1 MSDPSQYRPKNIPE
15 LPGVYRFKTPDEKV
29 IYVGKAKNL
38 RNRLNS
44 YFTDISNLHPRTAM
58 MVKTA
63 SMVDWVTVHN
73 EVEALQLEFTW
84 IKAFNPR
91 FNVRFRDNKTYPY
104 LTLTLKDEFPQ
115 IAVTRGAKRKGNK
128 YYGPFTHVWAIRQTM
143 EQIIRVFPIRSC
155 KDTVYRRHQ
164 LMKRPCLLG
173 DIERCA
179 APCVGRVNKEE
190 YSGIVN
196 NVVNFLN
203 GNTKPIFKDLESEMS
218 KASANQEFERAAR
231 FRDRLGALTK
241 VVQLN
246 AIVFDDETDA
256 DLIALTADDLHLS
269 TQIFHVRQGQIKGER
284 SFVSDRIDHKSMPE
298 HFEDLL
304 VQLYGEL
311 EGDAIPKEILINQ
324 DLVSID
330 SITQWISENAQK
342 HIELRKPQRGDKR
355 KLMETSEKNSEQNLT
370 MHKLKRSADLLSRT
384 KALEELATGLELEQ
398 PPLRIECIDV
408 SNISG
413 TSTTASLV
421 VFEDGIPQK
430 KHYRSF
436 NIKSFE
442 GQDDA
447 RAIHE
452 TVIRRYRYLVDGV
465 ETETSGSKKSFAYR
479 PSLLLVDGG
488 QIQVNSAR
496 EALDE
501 LGLSDIETVGI
512 AKRLEELWK
521 PGAKDPILLPRNS
534 EALFLVQRIRDEA
547 HRFAITK
554 TRMRHA
560 KSTMASELDS
570 IKGLGEKKIKLL
582 LDAFGS
588 VANIREQSETDLQE
602 IPGITKV
609 LAENIVAALKSVPTK
624 FDPLTGEII
633 EK

>member
-1 MSDPSQYRPKNIPE
+1 MADPFLYRPKNIPE
-15 LPGVYRFKTPDEKV
+15 LPGVYRFKTADETV

-38 RNRLNS
+38 KNRLNS
-44 YFTDISNLHPRTAM
+44 YFTDLSNLHPRTAM

-63 SMVDWVTVHN
+63 AMVDWVTVHN

-115 IAVTRGAKRKGNK
+115 IAVTRGAKKKGNK

-143 EQIIRVFPIRSC
+143 EQIIRVFPIRTC

-190 YSGIVN
+190 YGSIVT

-203 GNTKPIFKDLESEMS
+203 GNTKSIFKDLEAEMS
-218 KASANQEFERAAR
+218 KASANEEYEKAAR

-241 VVQLN
+241 VVELN

-256 DLIALTADDLHLS
+256 DLIALTSDDLHLS

-284 SFVSDRIDHKSMPE
+284 SFVSDRIDHKTMPE

-304 VQLYGEL
+304 VQIYGEL

-324 DLVSID
+324 ELTEID
-330 SITQWISENAQK
+330 SVTKWISENAK
-342 HIELRKPQRGDKR
+342 KTVEIRKPQRGDKR

-384 KALEELATGLELEQ
+384 KALEELANSLDLEQ

-408 SNISG
+408 SNMSG

-421 VFEDGIPQK
+421 VFEDGIAQK

-442 GQDDA
+442 GQDDP

-452 TVIRRYRYLVDGV
+452 TVTRRYRYLVD
-465 ETETSGSKKSFAYR
+465 ENDEESKSEKKSFAYR

-488 QIQVNSAR
+488 QIQVNAAR

-521 PGAKDPILLPRNS
+521 PGVKDPILLPRNS

-560 KSTMASELDS
+560 KASLASELDG
-570 IKGLGEKKIKLL
+570 IKGLGEKKIKSL
-582 LDAFGS
+582 LDTFGS
-588 VANIREQSETDLQE
+588 VSMIREQNMESLLAV
-602 IPGITKV
+602 PGINSEI
-609 LAENIVAALKSVPTK
+609 ANNIMQTLKDVPTK

-633 EK
+633 ES

>member
-1 MSDPSQYRPKNIPE
+1 MADPSQYRPTNIPE
-15 LPGVYRFKTPDEKV
+15 LPGVYRFKTEDEKV

-38 RNRLNS
+38 KNRLNS
-44 YFTDISNLHPRTAM
+44 YFTDITNLHPRTAM

-63 SMVDWVTVHN
+63 AMVDWVTVHN

-104 LTLTLKDEFPQ
+104 LTLTLKDDFPQ

-179 APCVGRVNKEE
+179 APCVARVDKAQ
-190 YSGIVN
+190 YASIVN
-196 NVVNFLN
+196 NVLNFLN
-203 GNTKPIFKDLESEMS
+203 GNTKTIFKDLELEMNA
-218 KASANQEFERAAR
+218 ASANEEYEKAGRL
-231 FRDRLGALTK
+231 RDRLGALTK
-241 VVQLN
+241 VVELN

-256 DLIALTADDLHLS
+256 DLIALTSDDLHLS

-284 SFVSDRIDHKSMPE
+284 SFVSDRIDHKTMPE

-304 VQLYGEL
+304 VQIYGEL
-311 EGDAIPKEILINQ
+311 TGDGIPREILINQ
-324 DLVSID
+324 DLSEVVA
-330 SITQWISENAQK
+330 ITKWISENAQK
-342 HIELRKPQRGDKR
+342 SVEIRRPQRGDKR

-384 KALEELATGLELEQ
+384 KALEELARALELDQ

-421 VFEDGIPQK
+421 VFEDGVAQK
-430 KHYRSF
+430 KHYRTF
-436 NIKSFE
+436 NIKSFT
-442 GQDDA
+442 GQDDP

-452 TVIRRYRYLVDGV
+452 TVTRRYRYLVDGQDQ
-465 ETETSGSKKSFAYR
+465 ENPTDKKSFAYR

-488 QIQVNSAR
+488 SLQVNAAR
-496 EALDE
+496 HALDE
-501 LGLSDIETVGI
+501 LGLSDIETIGI

-521 PGAKDPILLPRNS
+521 PGVKDPILLPRNS

-554 TRMRHA
+554 TRMRHSKA
-560 KSTMASELDS
+560 SLASELDG
-570 IKGLGEKKIKLL
+570 IKGLGEKKIKAL
-582 LDAFGS
+582 LDTFGS
-588 VANIREQSETDLQE
+588 VNSIREQSVAQLVEVA
-602 IPGITKV
+602 GINEAIAK
-609 LAENIVAALKSVPTK
+609 NIEQSLRNVPTK

-633 EK
+633 EN

>member
-1 MSDPSQYRPKNIPE
+1 MADPSSYRPKNIPE
-15 LPGVYRFKTPDEKV
+15 LPGVYRFRAEDDTV

-38 RNRLNS
+38 KNRLNS
-44 YFTDISNLHPRTAM
+44 YFVDITNLHPRTAM

-63 SMVDWVTVHN
+63 AKVDWVTVHN
-73 EVEALQLEFTW
+73 EIEALQLEFTW

-104 LTLTLKDEFPQ
+104 LTLTMKEEFPQ

-143 EQIIRVFPIRSC
+143 EQIIKVFPIRSC

-179 APCVGRVNKEE
+179 APCVGRVEKDE
-190 YSGIVN
+190 YTQIVS

-203 GNTKPIFKDLESEMS
+203 GNTKVIFKNLEDQMTA
-218 KASANQEFERAAR
+218 ASANQEYEKAAR

-241 VVQLN
+241 VVEIN

-256 DLIALTADDLHLS
+256 DLVALTADDLHLS

-284 SFVSDRIDHKSMPE
+284 SFVSDRIDHKTMSD

-304 VQLYGEL
+304 TQIYGEL
-311 EGDAIPKEILINQ
+311 EGSAIPKEILINQ
-324 DLVSID
+324 DIPDYESV
-330 SITQWISENAQK
+330 TEWISKNAQK
-342 HIELRKPQRGDKR
+342 SVEIRKPQRGDKR
-355 KLMETSEKNSEQNLT
+355 KLMETSERNAEQNLVS
-370 MHKLKRSADLLSRT
+370 HKLKRSADLLSRT
-384 KALEELATGLELEQ
+384 KALDELATSLELDQ
-398 PPLRIECIDV
+398 APLRIECIDV

-421 VFEDGIPQK
+421 VFEDGVAQK
-430 KHYRSF
+430 KHYRTF
-436 NIKSFE
+436 NIQTFE
-442 GQDDA
+442 GQDDP
-447 RAIHE
+447 RAIGE
-452 TVIRRYRYLVDGV
+452 VVTRRYRYLVDGGDS
-465 ETETSGSKKSFAYR
+465 EKSDGKKSFAYR

-488 QIQVNSAR
+488 QIQVNAAR
-496 EALDE
+496 NALDE

-554 TRMRHA
+554 TRMRHTK
-560 KSTMASELDS
+560 KSLASELDE

-582 LDAFGS
+582 LQEFGS
-588 VANIREQSETDLQE
+588 VSQIRKKNATELCV
-602 IPGITKV
+602 IPGINQE
-609 LAENIVAALKSVPTK
+609 LADHILVKLGDSSAK
-624 FDPLTGEII
+624 FDPLTGEIL
-633 EK
+633 EN

>member
-38 RNRLNS
+38 KNRLNS

-488 QIQVNSAR
+488 QIQVNAAR

-521 PGAKDPILLPRNS
+521 PGAKDPVLLPRNS

-560 KSTMASELDS
+560 KSTMASELDA

-588 VANIREQSETDLQE
+588 VVNIREQSETDLQE